1 MAVEKLR
8 FEFDGDA
15 SKFQSA
21 VNKSQKSVNNFSTS
35 LKQVGGIIAGA
46 FAIDKLMEFGSSVIE
61 TTSTFQRFESVL
73 TNTLGS
79 ESEAQ
84 KALDRITD
92 FASKTP
98 FSVAELTDSF
108 VRLANQGFKPT
119 SEEMRKL
126 GDLASST
133 GKEFV
138 QLTEAIIDAQV
149 GEFERLKEFGIR
161 ASKQGDQVTFTFKNV
176 KTQVDFTSDAIQEYI
191 LSLGDLKG
199 VSGAMVGISNTLGGQ
214 ISNLGDSFDKM
225 KDTIGDKLMP
235 VLTSVINKFKG
246 LFEIVTDFLN
256 PNQALIDDFREAK
269 VAVDNIE
276 QASLVL
282 SETQRKLID
291 IANERKRQR
300 LAELEKEISKET
312 ENLTSKVQR
321 QSEVL
326 DIENKKLKDL
336 SDLLIKLESNQN
348 TTAKSLEYQTD
359 RFIEQNKVV
368 SEAQDKFDSL
378 NKELSVFKTK
388 VQEIQNPT
396 KDLSE
401 VTKETTSQ
409 STNLTHSL
417 KHQTELLKT
426 QLSGSLD
433 LAKLKYL
440 EYEEQVQESIDRQK
454 QFALITN
461 IVTTGM
467 NIMFDAFKQPDAF
480 ASFVKGIKT
489 VIVQLLKQL
498 AIMTAIS
505 AIFALV
511 SGKSFVDVF
520 KSVSGL
526 GKPTEGFSMFA
537 NGGIV
542 TKPTMGIVGEA
553 GQSEAIIPLNRL
565 PQLMGTM
572 GSNQRGEFTL
582 RGQDLILALERA
594 GDFRTRVTG

>member
-98 FSVAELTDSF
+98 FSVSELTDSF

-138 QLTEAIIDAQV
+138 MLTEAIIDAQV

-176 KTQVDFTSDAIQEYI
+176 KTQVDFTSDAIQNYI

-225 KDTIGDKLMP
+225 KDTIGDALMP

-246 LFEIVTDFLN
+246 LFEIITDLLN
-256 PNQALIDDFREAK
+256 PNQALIDDFKEAK
-269 VAVDNIE
+269 DAVENIE

-291 IANERKRQR
+291 ISNERKRQR
-300 LAELEKEISKET
+300 LAELENEISRET
-312 ENLTSKVQR
+312 ENLTAKVQR

-348 TTAKSLEYQTD
+348 TTTKSLEYQTD

-388 VQEIQNPT
+388 VQEIENPT
-396 KDLSE
+396 KDLAE
-401 VTKETTSQ
+401 VTKETTTNSI
-409 STNLTHSL
+409 NLTHSL
-417 KHQTELLKT
+417 KQQTVQLSTELSEALNTASLKT
-426 QLSGSLD
+426 REYAEKVKDTSL
-433 LAKLKYL
+433 A
-440 EYEEQVQESIDRQK
+440 QK
-454 QFALITN
+454 QFALVSN

-467 NIMFDAFKQPDAF
+467 NIMFDALSQPDAF
-480 ASFVKGIKT
+480 NSFIKGIKR

-511 SGKSFVDVF
+511 TGKSFVDVF

>member
-84 KALDRITD
+84 KALDRITE

-326 DIENKKLKDL
+326 DIENRKLKDL
-336 SDLLIKLESNQN
+336 GDLIIELESNSK

-359 RFIEQNKVV
+359 RFLEQNKAVE
-368 SEAQDKFDSL
+368 EAQDKFDSL

-409 STNLTHSL
+409 SINLTNTL
-417 KHQTELLKT
+417 KHQGVELST
-426 QLSGSLD
+426 QLSEAFDVASLKTREYLNTVKD
-433 LAKLKYL
+433 TGLA
-440 EYEEQVQESIDRQK
+440 QK
-454 QFALITN
+454 QFALVTN

-467 NIMFDAFKQPDAF
+467 NLMFDALSDPEGFDN
-480 ASFVKGIKT
+480 FVKGIKK

-511 SGKSFVDVF
+511 TGKSFVDVF

-565 PQLMGTM
+565 PQIM
-572 GSNQRGEFTL
+572 GSMGGNQRGEFTL

-594 GDFRTRVTG
+594 GDFRARITG

>member
-1 MAVEKLR
+1 
-8 FEFDGDA
+8 
-15 SKFQSA
+15 
-21 VNKSQKSVNNFSTS
+21 
-35 LKQVGGIIAGA
+35 
-46 FAIDKLMEFGSSVIE
+46 
-61 TTSTFQRFESVL
+61 
-73 TNTLGS
+73 
-79 ESEAQ
+79 
-84 KALDRITD
+84 
-92 FASKTP
+92 
-98 FSVAELTDSF
+98 
-108 VRLANQGFKPT
+108 
-119 SEEMRKL
+119 
-126 GDLASST
+126 
-133 GKEFV
+133 
-138 QLTEAIIDAQV
+138 
-149 GEFERLKEFGIR
+149 
-161 ASKQGDQVTFTFKNV
+161 
-176 KTQVDFTSDAIQEYI
+176 
-191 LSLGDLKG
+191 
-199 VSGAMVGISNTLGGQ
+199 
-214 ISNLGDSFDKM
+214 
-225 KDTIGDKLMP
+225 LMP

-246 LFEIVTDFLN
+246 LFEIITDLLN

-276 QASLVL
+276 EASLVL

-300 LAELEKEISKET
+300 LAEFENEISRET

-359 RFIEQNKVV
+359 RFLEQNKVV

-396 KDLSE
+396 KDLSDI
-401 VTKETTSQ
+401 TKETTSQ
-409 STNLTHSL
+409 SINLTNTL
-417 KHQTELLKT
+417 KHQGVELST
-426 QLSGSLD
+426 QLSEAFDVASLKTREYLNTVKD
-433 LAKLKYL
+433 TSLA
-440 EYEEQVQESIDRQK
+440 QK
-454 QFALITN
+454 QFALVTN

-467 NIMFDAFKQPDAF
+467 NLMFDALSDPEGFDN
-480 ASFVKGIKT
+480 FVKGIKK

-511 SGKSFVDVF
+511 TGKSFVDVF

-526 GKPTEGFSMFA
+526 GKPTEGFSLFA